1 MVAYCLIKKVWRR
14 VTPGFFCSSTMSL
27 KTQALA
33 FHYLPIN
40 WRLKVAVSAPGW
52 SYPHTC
58 ILRRKE
64 VQDDK
69 EVFLFIRE
77 EILSQELSNRHFFT
91 FHWPEQDHM
100 HIFRPIPGK
109 GGKLTLPN
117 LDYFILYY
125 QGSSIHYQN
134 RPLVK
139 GGGEEERPGGHMQWL
154 PHCLQPLPT
163 TAVCCLKNSKRKRS
177 HPSHRQPDPSEKEVK
192 RPDFTGLVSS
202 LISLIKRVMPSTLEG
217 MCMGRRPRRFPVLL
231 GY

>member
-1 MVAYCLIKKVWRR
+1 MTKRS
-14 VTPGFFCSSTMSL
+14 FFL
-27 KTQALA
+27 L
-33 FHYLPIN
+33 
-40 WRLKVAVSAPGW
+40 G
-52 SYPHTC
+52 
-58 ILRRKE
+58 RKFFPRSF
-64 VQDDK
+64 QTD
-69 EVFLFIRE
+69 I
-77 EILSQELSNRHFFT
+77 SFT

-100 HIFRPIPGK
+100 HIFRPIPGT

-139 GGGEEERPGGHMQWL
+139 GRGEEERPGGHVQWL

-177 HPSHRQPDPSEKEVK
+177 YPSHRQPDPSVKEVK
-192 RPDFTGLVSS
+192 RPDFTGLVSF

-217 MCMGRRPRRFPVLL
+217 MCMGRRPRQRCFPVLFFPRDTD
-231 GY
+231 YN